1 MEISFYHMTKS
12 PLEKSLPKLLEKV
25 YGAGLRAV
33 VISDTQERIDRLN
46 ALLWT
51 YSSAAFLPHGTAK
64 EGFPEDQPIWLT
76 TESENPNNS
85 SILVVTHGQRV
96 KTEDSFKRVLD
107 LFDGNDETQLKS
119 ARQRWKDYQQQGHA
133 LTYWQQDEQGS
144 WIKKS

>member
-12 PLEKSLPKLLEKV
+12 PLEKSLPKLLEKI

-33 VISDTQERIDRLN
+33 VISDTQERVDQLN

-64 EGFPEDQPIWLT
+64 EGFQEDQPIWLT

-96 KTEDSFKRVLD
+96 KAEGSFKRVLD
-107 LFDGNDETQLKS
+107 LFDGNDETQLKL
-119 ARQRWKDYQQQGHA
+119 ARQRWKDYQQQGHN
-133 LTYWQQDEQGS
+133 LTYWQQDAQGS
-144 WIKKS
+144 WIKKT